1 MLFVFYKTPSSHIT
15 WKQCHDRFYR
25 IGRAQEQSR
34 NFARKLDPSLYFQW
48 NSSGGSR
55 GGARPPIFRPKFL
68 RPGAPALSQGLD
80 DVPPLPPPPPHLKA
94 WIHLWTVKLLY
105 DCCTSVFLFK
115 CDVLE
120 YFFSQLAI
128 CKNPF
133 LERNEYSK
141 KKFR

>member
-48 NSSGGSR
+48 NSSGRSR
-55 GGARPPIFRPKFL
+55 EASVPLSIDQTKREQAEARRAGKKKFESGRPPYL
-68 RPGAPALSQGLD
+68 RVWMTALP
-80 DVPPLPPPPPHLKA
+80 PPLPPPHLKA

-105 DCCTSVFLFK
+105 DCCKSVFLFRWN
-115 CDVLE
+115 VLE
-120 YFFSQLAI
+120 YFFTAG
-128 CKNPF
+128 
-133 LERNEYSK
+133 YM
-141 KKFR
+141 